1 MLYFA
6 YGSNLDPRQMERRC
20 PGHHVVGLAA
30 LADHRLAFPRF
41 TPDWGG
47 GTCGP
52 VHAHGQQL
60 WGVVF
65 EVTDEHMAALD
76 SYEGFRGAGDQHNA
90 YDRETVTVDLVR
102 PDDGSVPRRLRAT
115 TYFARAS
122 NPQPPSRRYLET
134 ILRGAAHHRLP
145 EDYVEAL
152 RKTEAGEEPTDGG
165 AAGETD
171 GS

>member
-1 MLYFA
+1 M
-6 YGSNLDPRQMERRC
+6 
-20 PGHHVVGLAA
+20 
-30 LADHRLAFPRF
+30 
-41 TPDWGG
+41 
-47 GTCGP
+47 
-52 VHAHGQQL
+52 
-60 WGVVF
+60 
-65 EVTDEHMAALD
+65 
-76 SYEGFRGAGDQHNA
+76 
-90 YDRETVTVDLVR
+90 DLVR

-122 NPQPPSRRYLET
+122 NPQPPSRRYLDT

-152 RKTEAGEEPTDGG
+152 RKTEVGEEPTDSG